1 MDEKK
6 TSIDLAQRFTPTN
19 YQELSHFAEI
29 LAHSDMVPKSHLD
42 NEGRVKKGN
51 IMACVMMGASLGV
64 PPMQA
69 IQNIC
74 VINGMPSVWGDL
86 ALALVKTHRD
96 CIDVIEE
103 RIENGWRCTAKRKG
117 KSDVVR
123 EFTMADAKK
132 AHLDTK
138 KGPWQ
143 EYPDRMLQMRARG
156 FAIRDAFPDALRGLP
171 LAEEIMDIEAEVVEP
186 SDNPAD
192 RLRAAKAAKENGTP
206 PVEQPKPVEQK
217 PASNGAD
224 ADAVMILKTIMKQLG
239 ELGYKATGKERD
251 EIKALSTEEAI
262 SKKIDYYEKKLVELR
277 EANGVLEDPPDD
289 VDLPKE

>member
-6 TSIDLAQRFTPTN
+6 TNIDLAQRFTPTN

-29 LAHSDMVPKSHLD
+29 LTHSDMVPKSHLD

-103 RIENGWRCTAKRKG
+103 RIENGWRCTVKRRG

-143 EYPDRMLQMRARG
+143 EYPNRMLQMRARG
-156 FAIRDAFPDALRGLP
+156 FAIRDQFPDALRGLHI
-171 LAEEIMDIEAEVVEP
+171 AEEVIEVNAEVEEP
-186 SDNPAD
+186 DESPAA
-192 RLRAAKAAKENGTP
+192 RLRKAMEEKKNGTP
-206 PVEQPKPVEQK
+206 TQAEPEEQK
-217 PASNGAD
+217 PDNNGAD
-224 ADAVMILKTIMKQLG
+224 ADAVKILDLIMSQLR
-239 ELGYKATGKERD
+239 ELEYEFSDKEKARLK
-251 EIKALSTEEAI
+251 AI
-262 SKKIDYYEKKLVELR
+262 STDEQITNAIDYYEKKLIELR
-277 EANGVLEDPPDD
+277 KANGVLDGPPENGE
-289 VDLPKE
+289 LPLGK